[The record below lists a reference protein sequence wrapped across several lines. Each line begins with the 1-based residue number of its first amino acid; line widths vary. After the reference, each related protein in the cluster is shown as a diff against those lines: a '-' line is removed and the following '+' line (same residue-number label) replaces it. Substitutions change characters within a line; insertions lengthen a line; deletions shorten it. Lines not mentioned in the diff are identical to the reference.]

1 MKRKTSRAVIEKNKP
16 ILKRIEELKKEH
28 PFWGYRRIWA
38 YLTYVDQMNVNKK
51 RIYNLMKQNNLL
63 VSKETRL
70 RAKRSSLKP
79 KPKAKKPNEIWGI
92 DMSKVKTEIGW
103 VYVVIVLDWYSKKI
117 VGKQVGLA
125 SKTEDWLAALEE
137 GLSKQ
142 YPEGVLGQEL
152 KLVSDNGCQPTSTR
166 FMKSCNTL
174 GIKQIFTSYNNPKGN
189 AETERSIRTLKEELF
204 WIKEWQGIKQVENAL
219 DEWVNNY
226 NKNYLHSALGYR
238 PPEWIEK
245 NFSKQEVA

>member
-166 FMKSCNTL
+166 F
-174 GIKQIFTSYNNPKGN
+174 
-189 AETERSIRTLKEELF
+189 ET
-204 WIKEWQGIKQVENAL
+204 
-219 DEWVNNY
+219 VN
-226 NKNYLHSALGYR
+226 
-238 PPEWIEK
+238 
-245 NFSKQEVA
+245 

>member
-1 MKRKTSRAVIEKNKP
+1 MKRKTSSAVIDRNKP

-38 YLTYVDQMNVNKK
+38 HLTYVDEMFVNKK
-51 RIYNLMKQNNLL
+51 RIYNIMKQNNLL
-63 VSKETRL
+63 VNKETKL
-70 RAKRSSLKP
+70 RAKRSSLRP

-92 DMSKVKTEIGW
+92 DMTKVKTEIGW

-117 VGKQVGLA
+117 VGKQVGLV

-137 GLSKQ
+137 GLSQQ
-142 YPEGVLGQEL
+142 YPEGAYGKEL

-204 WIKEWQGIKQVENAL
+204 WIKEWQGMKQVKDAL

-226 NKNYLHSALGYR
+226 NESYLHSALGYR
-238 PPEWIEK
+238 SPEWIEE

>member
-1 MKRKTSRAVIEKNKP
+1 MKRKTSEAVMNRNKP
-16 ILKRIEELKKEH
+16 ILMEIEKLKKEH

-38 YLTYVDQMNVNKK
+38 HLTYVDQIIVNKK
-51 RIYNLMKQNNLL
+51 RVYNLMKQNNLL

-142 YPEGVLGQEL
+142 YPEGVLGKEL

-204 WIKEWQGIKQVENAL
+204 WIKEWQGLKQVEDAL
-219 DEWVNNY
+219 DKWVDNY
-226 NKNYLHSALGYR
+226 NKTYLHSALGYR
-238 PPEWIEK
+238 SPEWVEE
-245 NFSKQEVA
+245 NFSKEEVA

>member
-1 MKRKTSRAVIEKNKP
+1 MKRKTSGIVIKRNKP
-16 ILKRIEELKKEH
+16 ILRRIEDLKKEH
-28 PFWGYRRIWA
+28 PFWGYRRVWA
-38 YLTYVDQMNVNKK
+38 HLTYVDQIAVNKK
-51 RIYNLMKQNNLL
+51 RVYNLMKQNSLL

-70 RAKRSSLKP
+70 KVKRSALKP
-79 KPKAKKPNEIWGI
+79 KPKAQKTNEIWGI
-92 DMSKVKTEIGW
+92 DMTKVKTEIGW

-142 YPEGVLGQEL
+142 YPEGVLGKGL
-152 KLVSDNGCQPTSTR
+152 KLVSDNDCQPTSTR

-189 AETERSIRTLKEELF
+189 AETERIIRTLKEELF
-204 WIKEWQGIKQVENAL
+204 WIKEWQGVKQVEDAL
-219 DEWVNNY
+219 DEWVDNY
-226 NKNYLHSALGYR
+226 NKTYLHSALGYKSQ
-238 PPEWIEK
+238 EWVEE
-245 NFSKQEVA
+245 NFNKQEVA

>member
-1 MKRKTSRAVIEKNKP
+1 MKRKTSGIVIKRNKP
-16 ILKRIEELKKEH
+16 ILRRIEDLKKEH
-28 PFWGYRRIWA
+28 PFWGYRRVWA
-38 YLTYVDQMNVNKK
+38 HLTYVDQIAVNKK
-51 RIYNLMKQNNLL
+51 RVYNLMKQNSLL

-70 RAKRSSLKP
+70 KVKRSALKP
-79 KPKAKKPNEIWGI
+79 KPKAQKPNEIWGI
-92 DMSKVKTEIGW
+92 DMTKVKTEIGW

-142 YPEGVLGQEL
+142 YPEGVLGKGL

-204 WIKEWQGIKQVENAL
+204 WIKEWQGVKQVEDAL
-219 DEWVNNY
+219 DEWVDNY
-226 NKNYLHSALGYR
+226 NKTYLHSALGYKS
-238 PPEWIEK
+238 PEWVEE
-245 NFSKQEVA
+245 NFNKQEVA

>member
-1 MKRKTSRAVIEKNKP
+1 MKRKTSSTAIKRNKP
-16 ILKRIEELKKEH
+16 ILRRIEELKKEH

-38 YLTYVDQMNVNKK
+38 HLTYVDQIIVNKK
-51 RIYNLMKQNNLL
+51 RIYNLMRKNKLL
-63 VSKETRL
+63 VNKETKL
-70 RAKRSSLKP
+70 RAKRSALKP
-79 KPKAKKPNEIWGI
+79 KPKATKPNEIWGI
-92 DMSKVKTEIGW
+92 DMTKVKTEIGW
-103 VYVVIVLDWYSKKI
+103 VYVVVVLDWYSKKI

-142 YPEGVLGQEL
+142 YPEGVVGKEL

-174 GIKQIFTSYNNPKGN
+174 RIKQIFTSYNNPKGN

-204 WIKEWQGIKQVENAL
+204 WIKEWQGVKQVEDAL
-219 DEWVNNY
+219 DKWVDNY
-226 NKNYLHSALGYR
+226 NKTYLHSALGYKS
-238 PPEWIEK
+238 PEWVEE
-245 NFSKQEVA
+245 NFNKQEVA

>member
-1 MKRKTSRAVIEKNKP
+1 MKRKTSIAVIEKNKP

-38 YLTYVDQMNVNKK
+38 HLMYVDQIVVNKK
-51 RIYNLMKQNNLL
+51 RVYNLMKQNNLL
-63 VSKETRL
+63 VNKETKL
-70 RAKRSSLKP
+70 RAKRKSLRP

-92 DMSKVKTEIGW
+92 DMTKIKTEIGW
-103 VYVVIVLDWYSKKI
+103 VYVVIVLDWYSKKV

-137 GLSKQ
+137 GLLKQ
-142 YPEGVLGQEL
+142 YPEGVYGNEL
-152 KLVSDNGCQPTSTR
+152 KLVSDNGCQPTSKR
-166 FMKSCNTL
+166 FMKSCNLL

-204 WIKEWQGIKQVENAL
+204 WIKEWQGVKQVEDAL
-219 DEWVNNY
+219 NEWVDHY
-226 NKNYLHSALGYR
+226 NKSYLHSSLGYR
-238 PPEWIEK
+238 TPEWAEE